1 MSAKL
6 ENQYGTINIEN
17 EVIARIA
24 GLTAIDCYGIVGMA
38 AKNVKDDIFQLL
50 KVESLTKGIKISVQE
65 DRIVIDMHIIVEY
78 GTNITAIAENVEME
92 AADFKTIIAAQ
103 SYGKVVRHDE
113 RRRAFLLQALG
124 SGSDIKSVYAKY
136 CKMLPMK
143 RRVKMQL
150 KAFVKLLPPALYFP
164 IRKLLH
170 SI

>member
-78 GTNITAIAENVEME
+78 GTNITAIAENTISTVKYKVETVCGINVE
-92 AADFKTIIAAQ
+92 QVNVF
-103 SYGKVVRHDE
+103 VE
-113 RRRAFLLQALG
+113 RVYVSTDDLRRTT
-124 SGSDIKSVYAKY
+124 SGNKY
-136 CKMLPMK
+136 
-143 RRVKMQL
+143 
-150 KAFVKLLPPALYFP
+150 
-164 IRKLLH
+164 
-170 SI
+170 

>member
-65 DRIVIDMHIIVEY
+65 
-78 GTNITAIAENVEME
+78 NKN
-92 AADFKTIIAAQ
+92 
-103 SYGKVVRHDE
+103 SYR
-113 RRRAFLLQALG
+113 
-124 SGSDIKSVYAKY
+124 YAHY
-136 CKMLPMK
+136 
-143 RRVKMQL
+143 R
-150 KAFVKLLPPALYFP
+150 
-164 IRKLLH
+164 
-170 SI
+170 

>member
-24 GLTAIDCYGIVGMA
+24 GLTAIDCYGIVSMA

-78 GTNITAIAENVEME
+78 GTNITAIAENTISTVKYKVETVCGINVE
-92 AADFKTIIAAQ
+92 QVNVFVE
-103 SYGKVVRHDE
+103 GVRVD
-113 RRRAFLLQALG
+113 G
-124 SGSDIKSVYAKY
+124 
-136 CKMLPMK
+136 
-143 RRVKMQL
+143 
-150 KAFVKLLPPALYFP
+150 
-164 IRKLLH
+164 
-170 SI
+170 

>member
-1 MSAKL
+1 MNMGGNNMSAKL

-78 GTNITAIAENVEME
+78 GTNITAIAENTISTVKYKVETVCGINVE
-92 AADFKTIIAAQ
+92 QVNVFVE
-103 SYGKVVRHDE
+103 GVRVD
-113 RRRAFLLQALG
+113 G
-124 SGSDIKSVYAKY
+124 
-136 CKMLPMK
+136 
-143 RRVKMQL
+143 
-150 KAFVKLLPPALYFP
+150 
-164 IRKLLH
+164 
-170 SI
+170 